1 MHTNLLKSTAADIV
15 LMSPGLHVI
24 IDALIG
30 SRKIFQRMKNYA
42 TYSISVTVRIVLTF
56 AILTIAWDFMFP
68 TIIVVI
74 IAILN
79 DGTILTISK
88 DRVKPSPEPDVSS

>member
-1 MHTNLLKSTAADIV
+1 MT
-15 LMSPGLHVI
+15 P
-24 IDALIG
+24 IG
-30 SRKIFQRMKNYA
+30 
-42 TYSISVTVRIVLTF
+42 IVLTF
-56 AILTIAWDFMFP
+56 SILTVGWDFLFP

-88 DRVKPSPEPDVSS
+88 DRVKPSPEPDVSSIVLL

>member
-1 MHTNLLKSTAADIV
+1 MPCTVFLLLSVSFANLRA
-15 LMSPGLHVI
+15 
-24 IDALIG
+24 
-30 SRKIFQRMKNYA
+30 IFCHYFIL
-42 TYSISVTVRIVLTF
+42 TSVGIVLTF

-88 DRVKPSPEPDVSS
+88 DRVKPSPEPDVSNFCT